1 MGVAALAATLAISSL
16 TVNRLVQR
24 KLRLSLF
31 LFAGY
36 ILFNIVVWQ
45 RPDLLP
51 GLGGDL
57 QGLER
62 LVFAAA
68 VINLLVYVLVNP
80 LRYL

>member
-36 ILFNIVVWQ
+36 ILFNLVVWQ
-45 RPDLLP
+45 RPGLFP
-51 GLGGDL
+51 GLDG
-57 QGLER
+57 
-62 LVFAAA
+62 
-68 VINLLVYVLVNP
+68 
-80 LRYL
+80 